1 MPKIDQIRVTFTYRN
16 HFYRVFRPKKDKKD
30 KNTITYENWQ
40 IFSCQFLP
48 KGPFVTSY
56 MQKKEGKIQNWLFIP
71 FETVFRELFG

>member
-48 KGPFVTSY
+48 KGPFGTSY
-56 MQKKEGKIQNWLFIP
+56 MQKKGGKDPKLVIY
-71 FETVFRELFG
+71 TFRNCF

>member
-16 HFYRVFRPKKDKKD
+16 HFYRVFRPKKDEKD

-40 IFSCQFLP
+40 IFSSQFLP

-56 MQKKEGKIQNWLFIP
+56 MQKKGGKDPKLVIY
-71 FETVFRELFG
+71 TFRNCF